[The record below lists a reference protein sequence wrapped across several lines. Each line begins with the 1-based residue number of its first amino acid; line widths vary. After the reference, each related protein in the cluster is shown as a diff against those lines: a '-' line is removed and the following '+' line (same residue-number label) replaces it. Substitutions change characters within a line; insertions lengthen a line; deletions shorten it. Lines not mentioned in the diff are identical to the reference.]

1 MGEIVVRGPEDSLKR
16 RDSIHVGSIF
26 KMEFTPSEGVKPK
39 NPGETSRIKYFV
51 IIGID
56 GDRVFVGALLIN
68 SRINDRLFSRIGP
81 YQHRIEGAEYSY
93 MTKEESYINCYEIKE
108 IDARAIIAKAE
119 YVGELLAADLTAARA
134 LVKKSPS
141 IKPATLKKFHLK

>member
-1 MGEIVVRGPEDSLKR
+1 MRGPEDSLKR

-68 SRINDRLFSRIGP
+68 SRINDRLFLTLTVRNFIICNYLRI
-81 YQHRIEGAEYSY
+81 S
-93 MTKEESYINCYEIKE
+93 NFIKF
-108 IDARAIIAKAE
+108 IR
-119 YVGELLAADLTAARA
+119 
-134 LVKKSPS
+134 
-141 IKPATLKKFHLK
+141 

>member
-1 MGEIVVRGPEDSLKR
+1 MKEPEDSLKR

-26 KMEFTPSEGVKPK
+26 KMEFTPSEGIIPK
-39 NPGETSRIKYFV
+39 NPGETSRIKYFA

-56 GDRVFVGALLIN
+56 GDRVVVGTLLIN

-81 YQHRIEGAEYSY
+81 YQHRIEDSSYSF
-93 MTKEESYINCYEIKE
+93 MTKRESYINCYEIKE
-108 IDARAIIAKAE
+108 IATRAIIAKAE
-119 YVGELLAADLTAARA
+119 YVGELCAEDLKSARA
-134 LVKKSPS
+134 LVKTSPS

>member
-1 MGEIVVRGPEDSLKR
+1 MRGPEDSLKR

-56 GDRVFVGALLIN
+56 GNRAVVGALLIN
-68 SRINDRLFSRIGP
+68 SRINDRFFSRIGP
-81 YQHRIEGAEYSY
+81 YQHRIEGAEYSF

-108 IDARAIIAKAE
+108 IAARAIIAKAE

-134 LVKKSPS
+134 LVKTSPS
-141 IKPATLKKFHLK
+141 IKPATLKRFHLK